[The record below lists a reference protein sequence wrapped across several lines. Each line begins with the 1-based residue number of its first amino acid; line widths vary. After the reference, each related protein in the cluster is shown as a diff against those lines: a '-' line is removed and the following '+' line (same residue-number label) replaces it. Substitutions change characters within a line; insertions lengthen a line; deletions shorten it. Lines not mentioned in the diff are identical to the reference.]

1 MFLRGKD
8 GGSFFRIAYSSG
20 SYQIL
25 SFGIN
30 FNTHSFM
37 VKKQRLWKIFFDDTS
52 SVAKFMI
59 LEKKWQINL
68 NIKFQSKN
76 FLKELPNE
84 LQITPILGY
93 ILKRKNVRG
102 K

>member
-1 MFLRGKD
+1 MVSNLQF
-8 GGSFFRIAYSSG
+8 AYNFEKMLND
-20 SYQIL
+20 QIL

-37 VKKQRLWKIFFDDTS
+37 VKKQRRWKIFFDKS
-52 SVAKFMI
+52 SVAKFII

-76 FLKELPNE
+76 LLKELPKE
-84 LQITPILGY
+84 LDLI
-93 ILKRKNVRG
+93 
-102 K
+102 

>member
-1 MFLRGKD
+1 MVNNLQF
-8 GGSFFRIAYSSG
+8 AYNFEMMLND
-20 SYQIL
+20 QIL

-76 FLKELPNE
+76 LLKELPKE
-84 LQITPILGY
+84 LDLI
-93 ILKRKNVRG
+93 
-102 K
+102 